1 MSNRKPTKSR
11 SAASKKSYSGG
22 AKKSF
27 SGGKTKFGS
36 KPAAGKKSWGDKPER
51 KFSSRPSSGE
61 DKKPWGDKPDRKAGF
76 KPAGRKT
83 SWGDKPER
91 KYSSRT
97 SSGEDKKPWG
107 DKPDRKAG
115 FKPAGRKTSW
125 GDKPERKYSSR
136 TTSGEDKKPWGD
148 KPDRKAGF
156 KPAGRKTS
164 WGDKP
169 ERKYSSRTSSGEDKK
184 PWGDKPDRKVGYKSA
199 GRKTSWSD
207 KPPRRDEPND
217 DGVSKSWEE
226 RKDTGSPE
234 KGYSRARTKSGEESD
249 DSRSRGR
256 NSDASTG
263 VRSRAGST
271 YKGRKTDDER
281 PRRPRIE
288 KKSTVDKVNE
298 RYAEKKKSRE
308 EDGGSKERPAFRK
321 DKKEYTKRDTAK
333 RGYQKSYE
341 KKRKEQPDIME
352 SFEGEIRLN
361 RYLSNAGICSRRE
374 ADELITAGLVSV
386 NGVIISELGTKVKP
400 GDDIRFND
408 ERLST
413 ERKVY
418 LIMNKPK
425 DTITTLDDPDK
436 RRIVTDLII
445 GHQLPRVYPV
455 GRLDRNTT
463 GVLILTND
471 GELSQRLMHPK
482 YGVQKVYKA
491 TLNKNF
497 KGEDLWKL
505 ANGVELE
512 DGFIKPD
519 AVLMPDPAHKNEVL
533 VELHS
538 GKNRIVHRM
547 FESIG
552 YSLDKLDRVVY
563 AGFNKKALSRGEWRE
578 LNDREIKQL
587 KKLVQL

>member
-1 MSNRKPTKSR
+1 MSNRKLTNSR
-11 SAASKKSYSGG
+11 SAAPKKSFGGG

-27 SGGKTKFGS
+27 KGGKSKFGS
-36 KPAAGKKSWGDKPER
+36 KPGEGKKSREGKPER
-51 KFSSRPSSGE
+51 KFTSRFTGDSKKTWGE
-61 DKKPWGDKPDRKAGF
+61 
-76 KPAGRKT
+76 
-83 SWGDKPER
+83 KPER
-91 KYSSRT
+91 KEGFKSTGKKTFRGESNERNVKAKDSGTRSWRGRRKPASRENDKYDAGKREVKGRTTRYSK
-97 SSGEDKKPWG
+97 DKKE
-107 DKPDRKAG
+107 AG
-115 FKPAGRKTSW
+115 ESSW
-125 GDKPERKYSSR
+125 GKSNPRGER
-136 TTSGEDKKPWGD
+136 
-148 KPDRKAGF
+148 
-156 KPAGRKTS
+156 
-164 WGDKP
+164 
-169 ERKYSSRTSSGEDKK
+169 
-184 PWGDKPDRKVGYKSA
+184 GY
-199 GRKTSWSD
+199 
-207 KPPRRDEPND
+207 
-217 DGVSKSWEE
+217 
-226 RKDTGSPE
+226 
-234 KGYSRARTKSGEESD
+234 RARTTNQERTSKP
-249 DSRSRGR
+249 
-256 NSDASTG
+256 
-263 VRSRAGST
+263 RA
-271 YKGRKTDDER
+271 ER
-281 PRRPRIE
+281 
-288 KKSTVDKVNE
+288 KSTVEKVNE
-298 RYAEKKKSRE
+298 RFAQKKKIKQDAGQE
-308 EDGGSKERPAFRK
+308 KRPF
-321 DKKEYTKRDTAK
+321 KKEYNKKDSGK

-341 KKRKEQPDIME
+341 KKRKEQPEVME

-386 NGVIISELGTKVKP
+386 NGVIITELGSKVKP
-400 GDDIRFND
+400 GDDVRFND

-519 AVLMPDPAHKNEVL
+519 AVVMPDPAHKNEVL

-547 FESIG
+547 FEHLG
-552 YSLDKLDRVVY
+552 YTLDKLDRVVY

-578 LNDREIKQL
+578 LNEREIKQL